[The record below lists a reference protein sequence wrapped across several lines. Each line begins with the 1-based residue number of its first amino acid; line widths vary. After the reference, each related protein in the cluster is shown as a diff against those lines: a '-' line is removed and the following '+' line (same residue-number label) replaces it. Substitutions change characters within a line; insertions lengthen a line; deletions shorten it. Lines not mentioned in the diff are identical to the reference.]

1 MDSKLNALEYT
12 LRGKTLS
19 YSAHIET
26 MLSQI
31 IIIANGDNPAWDGLN
46 LKDIKFKDKV
56 IKAIEAISMVDQKL
70 YDSNKLMFEELS
82 HFHFRHR
89 MAHCP
94 IIWDSTDQSYF
105 TIWEFQTK
113 DKDAGAQ
120 PVIYTLDQANQE
132 IQRLSK
138 ICELLKNILAIILDN
153 FQKKTGYYII

>member
-1 MDSKLNALEYT
+1 MESKLNDIEYG

-31 IIIANGDNPAWDGLN
+31 IIIANGDNVAWDGLN

-56 IKAIEAISMVDQKL
+56 IKAIEAISMIDERL
-70 YDSNKLMFEELS
+70 YNSNKLIFEELN
-82 HFHFRHR
+82 HFQFRHR

-94 IIWDSTDQSYF
+94 IIWDSKDHSYF

-132 IQRLSK
+132 ILRLSEL
-138 ICELLKNILAIILDN
+138 CEVLKSILAIILDN
-153 FQKKTGYYII
+153 FQTKTGYYII